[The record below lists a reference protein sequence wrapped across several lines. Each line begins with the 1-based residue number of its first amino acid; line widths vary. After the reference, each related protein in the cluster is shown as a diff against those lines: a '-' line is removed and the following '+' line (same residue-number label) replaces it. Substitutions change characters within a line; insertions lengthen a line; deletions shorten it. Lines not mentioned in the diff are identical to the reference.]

1 MTVADPFSTDRKI
14 GYLTSVN
21 PNRENRNCDT
31 NKEIAGMNPSFLW
44 FFLFVRILLCIG
56 FRHDLWTATT
66 TRILLPKD
74 FLKDTFLLGHNHQYE
89 SII

>member
-1 MTVADPFSTDRKI
+1 
-14 GYLTSVN
+14 
-21 PNRENRNCDT
+21 
-31 NKEIAGMNPSFLW
+31 MNHSFLW

-56 FRHDLWTATT
+56 FRHDLCAAATA
-66 TRILLPKD
+66 RILLPKD